1 MDSSIFELGVVITLR
16 DYASSKLDEIND
28 KWDAMKKKLGDT
40 HSEVIKMESAI
51 KNLAIGG
58 VLIGAGLAVGSFTMS
73 LANSRMETSKLEGNL
88 KSLGLTSKE
97 VDNITKSAYS
107 MSSALGESTDSI
119 LSGVYDI
126 KSAVSD
132 LNGTELVGFTQ
143 SILDTTIATKG
154 NFGELSKLF
163 GMAYHQFKH
172 LYSDMDNV
180 QFGKNLA
187 NDIAWASNVYRADG
201 NSIQQAMESIGSKAA
216 SLKISLEEQSA
227 VLGTLLNSMQPGPA
241 GTTFRA
247 FLTNLGEGFSK
258 LGLNAYQADGKLKN
272 TADLLGEIKKKFGDS
287 LDLKESDVIKKAF
300 GTDEAVQFIN
310 TLLPKTDAL
319 GKDIKT
325 IVDLS
330 KNQDYH
336 FLDIAKQANLE
347 SLPTQMKRASEGWEN
362 FKKILGKGVED
373 SGLKKV
379 FSIFAD
385 GISVL
390 NDFLAQHPKIA
401 EFIGTFLMLTT
412 VATLGAGAF
421 FVLKGA
427 WTAFTVAM
435 NLGLVSNPIG
445 WIVIGVVAA
454 IAGIALLITYW
465 DEIKTAAV
473 SAWTWITE
481 TWAGLGGFVKLLITW
496 FLPFI
501 GIPLLIHEHWST
513 IKDFLFGIW
522 DGIVSGSAKIKSMW
536 NDSPSWFKGLAYGL
550 ALLTLPVTWM
560 IMVPALIIA
569 HWDTLKN
576 FVSGFISQILDAFNS
591 LPYGVK
597 EALILAFVNPF
608 LGIGSLIWSA
618 LNNIIGN
625 IRNRMKE
632 SGSSLFSA
640 FGLGIMDSINDLKT
654 TVNSVMSV
662 IARFLPHSNAD
673 EGPLSNLTGSGAA
686 FVDTFALGMKQR
698 KAILATTMNDVASS
712 FDQKVETAKNY
723 GLKFVETIKD
733 GMISGVA
740 TLKKGTI
747 DLFTRGIVPTVNQSD
762 AKEGPLS
769 KTSAYG
775 RSFVSTLTTG
785 IDTETP
791 RLKPVM
797 QRFNEALT
805 PEKGIIRRLKD
816 ESNEEDGSSMFS
828 GKKGSTISIG
838 SLIGQLVVGGGKEN
852 KRQIGEILADALFD
866 ELDRYDEVPA

>member
-28 KWDAMKKKLGDT
+28 KWDAMRKKLGETNSD
-40 HSEVIKMESAI
+40 VIKMEGAI
-51 KNLAIGG
+51 SNMKMGG
-58 VLIGAGLAVGSFTMS
+58 ALIGTGLAVGSLTMS
-73 LANSRMETSKLEGNL
+73 FVNARMETSKLEGNL

-119 LSGVYDI
+119 LSGIYDI

-132 LNGTELVGFTQ
+132 LSGTELVGFTQ

-180 QFGKNLA
+180 AFGKNLA

-201 NSIQQAMESIGSKAA
+201 QTIQQAMESIGSKAA
-216 SLKISLEEQSA
+216 ALKISLEEQSA
-227 VLGTLLNSMQPGPA
+227 VLGTLLNSMQPGVA

-247 FLTNLGEGFSK
+247 FLTNLGEGFEK

-272 TADLLGEIKKKFGDS
+272 TANLLGEIKTKFGDS

-319 GKDIKT
+319 GKDIQT

-362 FKKILGKGVED
+362 FQKILGKGIEN

-379 FSIFAD
+379 VSLFANGLSI
-385 GISVL
+385 V
-390 NDFLAQHPKIA
+390 NDFLKENPKIA
-401 EFIGTFLMLTT
+401 EFAGTFLMLTT
-412 VATLGAGAF
+412 AAALGAGAF
-421 FVLKGA
+421 LVLKGA
-427 WTAFTVAM
+427 WTALSVAM
-435 NLGLVSNPIG
+435 NLGLVSNPLG
-445 WIVIGVVAA
+445 WIVTGVVAA

-465 DEIKTAAV
+465 DEIKAAAV

-481 TWAGLGGFVKLLITW
+481 TWAGLGGFVKLLVAG

-513 IKDFLFGIW
+513 IKDFLMNIW
-522 DGIVSGSAKIKSMW
+522 DGIISAGAKIKSMW
-536 NDSPSWFKGLAYGL
+536 SDSPSWVKGLVYGL

-560 IMVPALIIA
+560 IAVPALIIA

-576 FVSGFISQILDAFNS
+576 FVTGFTSQILDAFNA

-608 LGIGSLIWSA
+608 LGLGSLIWSA
-618 LNNIIGN
+618 LSNVIGN

-632 SGSSLFSA
+632 SGLSLFDA
-640 FGLGIMDSINDLKT
+640 FGLGILDSISDLKT
-654 TVNSVMSV
+654 TVNTVMSV

-686 FVDTFALGMKQR
+686 FVDTFALGMKLR
-698 KAILATTMNDVASS
+698 KATLATTMNDVTSS

-723 GLKFVETIKD
+723 GLKFVDTFKD
-733 GMISGVA
+733 GMLSGVA
-740 TLKKGTI
+740 TLKNGAI
-747 DLFTRGIVPTVNQSD
+747 DFLNRGIIPTLNKSD

-769 KTSAYG
+769 KTSNFG
-775 RSFVSTLTTG
+775 RSFVSTYVSG
-785 IDTETP
+785 IETETP

-797 QRFNEALT
+797 QRFNDALI

-816 ESNEEDGSSMFS
+816 ESGEDEGGILP

-838 SLIGQLVVGGGKEN
+838 SLIGQLVIGGGKEN

-866 ELDRYDEVPA
+866 ELDRYEEVPA

>member
-522 DGIVSGSAKIKSMW
+522 DGIVSGGAKIKSMW

-576 FVSGFISQILDAFNS
+576 FVTGFTSQILDAFNS

-597 EALILAFVNPF
+597 EALILAFVNPL

-618 LNNIIGN
+618 LSNIIGN

-698 KAILATTMNDVASS
+698 KATLGSVLTEVTSGFETGWGSIKNTGVAL
-712 FDQKVETAKNY
+712 VET
-723 GLKFVETIKD
+723 FST
-733 GMISGVA
+733 GVRSNVDKA
-740 TLKKGTI
+740 YNAII
-747 DLFTRGIVPTVNQSD
+747 DMANKIRKPLPNSD

-769 KTSAYG
+769 TLTRSG
-775 RSFVSTLTTG
+775 RATVSTFAAG
-785 IDTETP
+785 IEMETP

-797 QRFNEALT
+797 QRFNEALA
-805 PEKGIIRRLKD
+805 PEKGIIRRLKEESD
-816 ESNEEDGSSMFS
+816 EEEGGIFS

-852 KRQIGEILADALFD
+852 KRQIGEILADALFE